1 MINETLAKQYGLD
14 INSYKEDKKFAE
26 ESANNIKTLLD
37 LKVITPDYISFTKN
51 KNEICIKT
59 NDKEILSFLFERFIK
74 MWGQNIQQFNIFE
87 NRYLVELR
95 DALLPELLSG
105 KLDVSLLKE
114 ADNE

>member
-1 MINETLAKQYGLD
+1 
-14 INSYKEDKKFAE
+14 
-26 ESANNIKTLLD
+26 
-37 LKVITPDYISFTKN
+37 
-51 KNEICIKT
+51 
-59 NDKEILSFLFERFIK
+59 

-114 ADNE
+114 AGHE